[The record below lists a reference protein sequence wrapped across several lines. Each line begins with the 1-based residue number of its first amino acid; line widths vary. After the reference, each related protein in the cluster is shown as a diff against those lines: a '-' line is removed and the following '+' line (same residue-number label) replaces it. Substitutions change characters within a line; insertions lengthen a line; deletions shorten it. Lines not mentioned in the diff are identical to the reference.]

1 MTSDA
6 IMLKKILEYNPRV
19 HFTMKTE
26 PDRPAL
32 LHHNSRVSRH
42 RLEARVDEENE
53 KIHQR
58 IVKAKRNSLY
68 SKDLMQSRTFVL
80 NKINSKGMFQASSR
94 NKSYNKIYTEY
105 QEESFAGNLSDFRQ
119 PKVKHGDNEE

>member
-1 MTSDA
+1 
-6 IMLKKILEYNPRV
+6 MLRKILEYKPRV
-19 HFTMKTE
+19 NFTMRTE

-32 LHHNSRVSRH
+32 LHHNARVSQH
-42 RLEARVDEENE
+42 LLEARLDEENK

-68 SKDLMQSRTFVL
+68 SKDMMQSKTFVL

-94 NKSYNKIYTEY
+94 NRSYNKMYTEY
-105 QEESFAGNLSDFRQ
+105 QEES
-119 PKVKHGDNEE
+119 